1 MFKLSLASNTFARAA
16 SIRTGVNN
24 LKMRPHSV
32 PTDQQPKFFFDLKPS
47 FFFDAQQEGR
57 YQEKF
62 VSSLAFLFLLDI
74 FKSWTY
80 LGGLIKTQRDKLIS
94 QGLSCTCRSLVK

>member
-32 PTDQQPKFFFDLKPS
+32 PTDQQPKCFFDLKPS

-62 VSSLAFLFLLDI
+62 VSSLSFLFLLDI
-74 FKSWTY
+74 F
-80 LGGLIKTQRDKLIS
+80 
-94 QGLSCTCRSLVK
+94 